1 MKTIKITTEK
11 RIYNSP
17 EIELI
22 KLDNEIS
29 LALQSAPPDG
39 PGENIMFGSNTPEYF
54 NNYPFKSNI
63 G

>member
-1 MKTIKITTEK
+1 MKTIEKITEK
-11 RIYNSP
+11 RIYISP
-17 EIELI
+17 AIELI

-39 PGENIMFGSNTPEYF
+39 PGEGGASLTPEYM
-54 NNYPFKSNI
+54 NKDPFKSYM